1 MNHLSI
7 FIIFFLIG
15 TSIVQIKANN
25 NGKIYLFK
33 NNLNLLLKFFTKI
46 SKKNAYQYAL
56 LQWILIII
64 FVTV

>member
-1 MNHLSI
+1 MNILSI

-33 NNLNLLLKFFTKI
+33 NNLNLLLKFFTKFQRRMRI
-46 SKKNAYQYAL
+46 NMLY
-56 LQWILIII
+56 
-64 FVTV
+64 FNGF

>member
-33 NNLNLLLKFFTKI
+33 NNLNLLQFFTKFQRRMRI
-46 SKKNAYQYAL
+46 NMLY
-56 LQWILIII
+56 
-64 FVTV
+64 FNGF

>member
-33 NNLNLLLKFFTKI
+33 NNLNLLLKFFTKFQRRMRI
-46 SKKNAYQYAL
+46 NMLY
-56 LQWILIII
+56 
-64 FVTV
+64 FNGF